1 MGLANQVHGLE
12 IVKELYDLI
21 FPRNEMVR
29 DATYLGWGPEESVAY
44 EDYLKQ
50 LSSLRR
56 KPQIHSSP
64 LGHLKTGSNPA
75 SSGKRQKA

>member
-1 MGLANQVHGLE
+1 MGIANQVHHLE

-56 KPQIHSSP
+56 QPEVDP
-64 LGHLKTGSNPA
+64 FPTAPEDRL
-75 SSGKRQKA
+75 

>member
-1 MGLANQVHGLE
+1 MGLSNQVHRLE

-21 FPRNEMVR
+21 FPRNETVR

-50 LSSLRR
+50 LSSLR
-56 KPQIHSSP
+56 KPAIHSAP
-64 LGHLKTGSNPA
+64 RAPEGRLYPA

>member
-1 MGLANQVHGLE
+1 MGVANQVHRLE

-21 FPRNEMVR
+21 FPRNETVR

-44 EDYLKQ
+44 KDYLEQ

-56 KPQIHSSP
+56 QPEVHLSP
-64 LGHLKTGSNPA
+64 TAHED
-75 SSGKRQKA
+75 RR

>member
-1 MGLANQVHGLE
+1 MGVANQVHRLE

-21 FPRNEMVR
+21 FPRNETVR

-56 KPQIHSSP
+56 KPELHP
-64 LGHLKTGSNPA
+64 FPRAPEDRL
-75 SSGKRQKA
+75 